1 MSARTLARLA
11 ALLGVLLLLWG
22 AAALAHRRSGSPS
35 VARLGLPTLTRA
47 TVDSIRITR
56 PADTLVLAR
65 HDSTWSVNGHPAS
78 ATAVS
83 ELFGALSDT
92 AATAE
97 LVAEKPGSHAGLG
110 VDSAGGTRVRFL
122 RGDSVVADLVAG
134 HRSMD
139 LDGGYFRLAG
149 SDEVYLLRGPLSGV
163 LDRSRDEWRDR
174 RIATVPVDSV
184 ATIEVR
190 RGSRGYRLTKGDKRW
205 ALVPGGPA
213 DTAAA
218 ARFVQ
223 AFREIDAGGFATPA
237 QADSARFDRPDREV
251 RLLRPDG
258 SSLLTIAFDS
268 MSNGFWTRTS
278 AGETVYRLDTWAANR
293 LTPAD
298 STLKPRPRPAAKTN
312 KG

>member
-11 ALLGVLLLLWG
+11 VLLGVLLLLWG
-22 AAALAHRRSGSPS
+22 GAALARRQSTAPTTAGF
-35 VARLGLPTLTRA
+35 RLPTLQRA
-47 TVDSIRITR
+47 TLDGIRISR
-56 PADTLVLAR
+56 PADTLVLTR

-92 AATAE
+92 TASAE
-97 LVAEKPGSHAGLG
+97 LVAEQRASHAELG

-122 RGDSVVADLVAG
+122 RGDSVVADLVVG

-139 LDGGYFRLAG
+139 LDGGYFRLAN
-149 SDEVYLLRGPLSGV
+149 SDDVYLLHGQLAGV
-163 LDRSRDEWRDR
+163 LDRSADEWRDR
-174 RIATVPVDSV
+174 RVATVPVDSV
-184 ATIEVR
+184 AGIEVR
-190 RGSRGYRLTKGDKRW
+190 RGSRVYRMTKGDKSWSLR
-205 ALVPGGPA
+205 PGGQA

-223 AFREIDAGGFATPA
+223 AFREVDAAGFATPA

-251 RLLRPDG
+251 RLLRADG
-258 SSLLTIAFDS
+258 SPVFTMAFDS
-268 MSNGFWTRTS
+268 MSNGFWART
-278 AGETVYRLDTWAANR
+278 APGGTVYRLDTWAVDR

-298 STLKPRPRPAAKTN
+298 STLKPHPKPPARKS
-312 KG
+312 

>member
-22 AAALAHRRSGSPS
+22 AAALAHRRSTGSAAS
-35 VARLGLPTLTRA
+35 RFRLPALTRT
-47 TVDSIRITR
+47 TVDGIRITR
-56 PADTLVLAR
+56 PTDTLVLTR
-65 HDSTWSVNGHPAS
+65 RDSVWSVNGHPAS

-92 AATAE
+92 TARAE
-97 LVAEKPGSHAGLG
+97 LVAERPASHAGLG
-110 VDSAGGTRVRFL
+110 VDSTDGTRVRFL

-139 LDGGYFRLAG
+139 LDGGYFRQAN
-149 SDEVYLLRGPLSGV
+149 SDEVYLLRGPLAGV
-163 LDRSRDEWRDR
+163 LDRGRDEWRDR

-184 ATIEVR
+184 TGIEVR
-190 RGSRGYRLTKGDKRW
+190 RGSRGYRMTKGDKGW
-205 ALVPGGPA
+205 VLVPGGPA

-223 AFREIDAGGFATPA
+223 AFREINAAGFATPA

-251 RLLRPDG
+251 RLLRADG
-258 SSLLTIAFDS
+258 APVLTLAFDS
-268 MSNGFWTRTS
+268 TSNGFWAR
-278 AGETVYRLDTWAANR
+278 AGSGGTVYRLDTWAVNR

-298 STLKPRPRPAAKTN
+298 STLKPHPGPPARRS
-312 KG
+312 